1 MQEELTVD
9 LNEYFHNDSTDYWK
23 LSERIDE
30 RKTKKTTD
38 KGSHIFHTFL
48 IKRIVSTNQ
57 KKKRPPAVK
66 SLMTITKYNKLITLN
81 PDV

>member
-1 MQEELTVD
+1 MQEELLVY
-9 LNEYFHNDSTDYWK
+9 LNEYFHSDSTDYWK

-30 RKTKKTTD
+30 KTKKTTD
-38 KGSHIFHTFL
+38 KGSQIFHTFL
-48 IKRIVSTNQ
+48 IKRIVSTNP
-57 KKKRPPAVK
+57 KKRPPTVK